1 MAEQTNVVNP
11 GQSPTPPAT
20 STPSNPG
27 SPASPASSKPED
39 VKPQGTQ
46 APAQQA
52 AGDKPPE
59 TKPDTTTVPI
69 AALHEERQKRQ
80 TADAKLAQLTALFGD
95 KFKID
100 EQGNIVPIQQTPG
113 SPTPQAPQTQEQYVK
128 ELNKAWE
135 EDPRKAVNMEM
146 MMALNWYDSLT
157 TSIETQK
164 DVVRAKYPDFGN
176 FENEVSRH
184 LKKLPMDQRAQA
196 GAVELAYL
204 VAKGSKADSMLQ
216 SEKDK
221 AVAEL
226 IKRIQAGEQIQGITG
241 GTVSVPSSTS
251 GPKPTSEQIQ
261 AANAMGMKIE
271 DYMKYSK
278 K

>member
-1 MAEQTNVVNP
+1 MADPVNVVNP

-20 STPSNPG
+20 ITPPNPG

-39 VKPQGTQ
+39 VKPAGTG
-46 APAQQA
+46 APATG
-52 AGDKPPE
+52 AGDKPE
-59 TKPDTTTVPI
+59 VKPDATTVPI
-69 AALHEERQKRQ
+69 AALHEERTKRQ
-80 TADAKLAQLTALFGD
+80 ALDTKLAQLQALFGD
-95 KFKID
+95 KFKVD
-100 EQGNIVPIQQTPG
+100 EQGNVVSIQQTPAVA
-113 SPTPQAPQTQEQYVK
+113 TPQAPQAQEQYLK

-146 MMALNWYDSLT
+146 MMALNWYDGLNT
-157 TSIETQK
+157 ALETQK
-164 DVVRAKYPDFGN
+164 DIVRTKFPDFGN
-176 FENEVSRH
+176 YEAEVTKH
-184 LKKLPMDQRAQA
+184 LKRLPMDQRSQT

-204 VAKGSKADSMLQ
+204 VVKGTKADSLLQ

-241 GTVSVPSSTS
+241 GTVSVPASTM

-271 DYMKYSK
+271 DYMKYTK
-278 K
+278 A

>member
-1 MAEQTNVVNP
+1 MADPVNVVNP

-20 STPSNPG
+20 NTPPNPG

-39 VKPQGTQ
+39 VKPAGTG
-46 APAQQA
+46 APA
-52 AGDKPPE
+52 AGAGAKPPE
-59 TKPDTTTVPI
+59 IKPDAATVPI
-69 AALHEERQKRQ
+69 AALHEERTKRQ
-80 TADAKLAQLTALFGD
+80 ALDTKLAQLTAIFGD
-95 KFKID
+95 KFKVD
-100 EQGNIVPIQQTPG
+100 EQGNVVSIQQAPAVA
-113 SPTPQAPQTQEQYVK
+113 TPQAPQGQEQYLK

-146 MMALNWYDSLT
+146 MMALNWYDSLNT
-157 TSIETQK
+157 ALETQK
-164 DVVRAKYPDFGN
+164 EVVKTRYPDFGN
-176 FENEVSRH
+176 FEAEINRH
-184 LKKLPMDQRAQA
+184 LKKLPMDQRSQA

-204 VAKGSKADSMLQ
+204 VIKGTKADSLLQ

-226 IKRIQAGEQIQGITG
+226 IKRIQAGEQIQGITS

-251 GPKPTSEQIQ
+251 GPKPTQEQIQ

-271 DYMKYSK
+271 DYMKHTK
-278 K
+278 V

>member
-1 MAEQTNVVNP
+1 MADPVNVVNP

-20 STPSNPG
+20 NTPPNPG

-39 VKPQGTQ
+39 VKPTGTG
-46 APAQQA
+46 APAA
-52 AGDKPPE
+52 GAGDKPPE
-59 TKPDTTTVPI
+59 IKPDAATVPI
-69 AALHEERQKRQ
+69 AALHEERTKRQ
-80 TADAKLAQLTALFGD
+80 ALDTKLAQLQALFGD

-100 EQGNIVPIQQTPG
+100 EQGNVISTQAPAVT
-113 SPTPQAPQTQEQYVK
+113 TPQAPQNQVEYMKQ
-128 ELNKAWE
+128 LDKAWE

-146 MMALNWYDSLT
+146 MMALNWYDSLNT
-157 TSIETQK
+157 TLETQK
-164 DVVRAKYPDFGN
+164 DIVRAKYPDFGT
-176 FENEVSRH
+176 FETEVNRH
-184 LKKLPMDQRAQA
+184 LKKLPMDQRGQT

-221 AVAEL
+221 AIADL

-241 GTVSVPSSTS
+241 GMVSVPSSTS
-251 GPKPTSEQIQ
+251 GPRPTQEQIQ
-261 AANAMGMKIE
+261 AANAMNMKIE
-271 DYMKYSK
+271 DYMKYMK